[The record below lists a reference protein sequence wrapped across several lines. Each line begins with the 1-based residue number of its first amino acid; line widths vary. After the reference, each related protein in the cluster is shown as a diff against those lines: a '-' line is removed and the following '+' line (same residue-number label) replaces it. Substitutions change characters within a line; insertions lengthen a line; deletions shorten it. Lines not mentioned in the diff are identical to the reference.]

1 MKISYDT
8 DYFNIDELLSLRPC
22 YWDKQEKK
30 WLHIDSDIENG
41 RFVLETKHTTAVGF
55 LDPELVAA
63 ATKDNSN
70 KKEES
75 ITEEKVNEETL
86 QTMYERIMI
95 GAVLFILLLV
105 GVAFFLQT
113 INANNSRKRV
123 DFSGFYPS

>member
-63 ATKDNSN
+63 ATKDNSH

-105 GVAFFLQT
+105 GVGFFILT
-113 INANNSRKRV
+113 SNKKRK
-123 DFSGFYPS
+123 